1 MRDERQSNSPPALF
15 VVLSRLAAINAS
27 KDAQN
32 WPKVR
37 STDPP
42 SSANA
47 GTYRVAVSPF
57 LRRKVSERIAMN
69 YFRILLVILAVAGQ
83 VNHAMSMEL
92 ASANSELPASVAIL
106 PVAKA
111 PAEMSLVK
119 LAFYVTLLVVG
130 LMLLVSILREGPAS
144 NDADKSAVNTGNSQ
158 STDWQERV
166 LDAGSQMNMW
176 EAVKRG
182 DSEALREELK
192 LMELRAI
199 RRQNQR

>member
-1 MRDERQSNSPPALF
+1 
-15 VVLSRLAAINAS
+15 
-27 KDAQN
+27 
-32 WPKVR
+32 
-37 STDPP
+37 
-42 SSANA
+42 
-47 GTYRVAVSPF
+47 
-57 LRRKVSERIAMN
+57 MN